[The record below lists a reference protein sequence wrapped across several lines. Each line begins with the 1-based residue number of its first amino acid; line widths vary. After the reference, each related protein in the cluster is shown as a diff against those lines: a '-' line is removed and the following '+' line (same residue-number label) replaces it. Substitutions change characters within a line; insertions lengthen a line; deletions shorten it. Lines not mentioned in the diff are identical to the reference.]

1 MSSKED
7 AAGTII
13 LAYATAH
20 ATVAA
25 ILANTVAGDAPILFA
40 LTCLMIYQLA
50 NLCGK
55 DFDAAAITA
64 VAGNLVGAVA
74 GTYLAAKLVTWIPG
88 WGNALNATITF
99 GITQVIGWAAF
110 AMFSQGIS
118 QESAIKYGE
127 SRKISKEEMDNI
139 LSRMSYDDRSR
150 YDSLQNRLKDFN
162 ISDAERQNIVSEM
175 AELIERYR

>member
-1 MSSKED
+1 M
-7 AAGTII
+7 I
-13 LAYATAH
+13 
-20 ATVAA
+20 
-25 ILANTVAGDAPILFA
+25 
-40 LTCLMIYQLA
+40 IYQLA

-55 DFDAAAITA
+55 DFDAAAIT
-64 VAGNLVGAVA
+64 AVA

-139 LSRMSYDDRSR
+139 LSKMSYDDRSR

-162 ISDAERQNIVSEM
+162 ISDAEQQNIVSEM
-175 AELIERYR
+175 TELIEQYR